1 MSALQALHDFL
12 VGAMH
17 VERRVDPFFR
27 PLVDALARE
36 PLTRLVQAAL
46 RARLPDDRLALTQEK
61 AIDGE
66 DPLIADIIAAMSRY
80 LRQHYTVGTAQRAG
94 NTKTHGIVR
103 GELVVHDGLPDAL
116 RHGLFEQARRYP
128 AWVRFGGPGPASPP
142 DIEDVGVLSIGVK
155 VMGVPGPKLLDDER
169 FTQDFTGISTP
180 VFTTPDLRENAKLQA
195 AIGRG
200 LPLFY
205 FIGPDGHFLDSMMQA
220 LWSRTQT
227 SPLET
232 PYWSCVPYL
241 LGEGQAMQYSFRP
254 TAATRSRVPGLPGR
268 PSDNYLR
275 EAMARTLSTQAVSFE
290 MLVQRQTDP
299 RRMPIEHASVRWASP
314 DSPPISVATLELPR
328 QHFDS
333 AAQLAFASRL
343 AINPWHSLPAHRPL
357 GNQNRGRLKIYQALS
372 QLRQQM
378 NATPHVEPDGSEVF
392 AADQDVTR

>member
-1 MSALQALHDFL
+1 MSALQALHGFL

-27 PLVDALARE
+27 PFVDALARE
-36 PLTRLVQAAL
+36 PLTRLVQAL
-46 RARLPDDRLALTQEK
+46 IRARLPDDGLALAQEK
-61 AIDGE
+61 TLAGE
-66 DPLIADIIAAMSRY
+66 EQLVADIIADMSQY
-80 LRQHYTVGTAQRAG
+80 LRQHYTAGTAQRGG
-94 NTKTHGIVR
+94 NTKTHGVVR
-103 GELVVHDGLPDAL
+103 GELVVHDGLAENL
-116 RHGLFEQARRYP
+116 RHGLFAQPRRYP
-128 AWVRFGGPGPASPP
+128 AWVRFGGPGPALPP

-169 FTQDFTGISTP
+169 FTQDFTAISTP
-180 VFTTPDLRENAKLQA
+180 VFTTPDLRGNAKLQA

-205 FIGPDGHFLDSMMQA
+205 FIGPDGHFLDSLMQG

-254 TAATRSRVPGLPGR
+254 VAATRSRVPGLPGR

-275 EAMARTLSTQAVSFE
+275 EAMARALTAQPVRFE
-290 MLVQRQTDP
+290 MLVQRQSDP
-299 RRMPIEHASVRWASP
+299 RRMPIEHASVRWAAP
-314 DSPPISVATLELPR
+314 DCPPAVVATLELPR
-328 QHFDS
+328 QRFDS
-333 AAQLAFASRL
+333 AEQLAFASRL
-343 AINPWHSLPAHRPL
+343 SINPWHCLAAHRPL

-378 NATPHVEPDGSEVF
+378 NATPHVEPDGNETF
-392 AADQDVTR
+392 DQLVAK

>member
-1 MSALQALHDFL
+1 MSALKALHDFL

-27 PLVDALARE
+27 PVVDALTRE
-36 PLTRLVQAAL
+36 PLTRLVQAL
-46 RARLPDDRLALTQEK
+46 IRARLPDDGLALAQEK
-61 AIDGE
+61 TIAGE
-66 DPLIADIIAAMSRY
+66 EQLVTDIIAAMSRY
-80 LRQHYTVGTAQRAG
+80 MRQHYTAGTAERGG
-94 NTKTHGIVR
+94 NTKTHGVVR
-103 GELVVHDGLPDAL
+103 GELTIHDGLAPTL
-116 RHGLFEQARRYP
+116 RHGLFAEAKRYP
-128 AWVRFGGPGPASPP
+128 CWVRFGGPGPALPP

-169 FTQDFTGISTP
+169 FTQDFSGISTP

-195 AIGRG
+195 AIGRW

-205 FIGPDGHFLDSMMQA
+205 FIGPDGHLLDSLMQG

-254 TAATRSRVPGLPGR
+254 VAATRSRIPGLPGR

-275 EAMARTLSTQAVSFE
+275 EAMARTLTAQSARFE
-290 MLVQRQTDP
+290 MLVQLQSDP
-299 RRMPIEHASVRWASP
+299 RRMPIEHASVRWAAP
-314 DSPPISVATLELPR
+314 DCPPTVVATLELPR
-328 QHFDS
+328 QQFDS
-333 AAQLAFASRL
+333 AEQLAFASRL
-343 AINPWHSLPAHRPL
+343 SINPWHCLPAHRPL
-357 GNQNRGRLKIYQALS
+357 GNQNRGRLKIYQTLS

-378 NATPHVEPDGSEVF
+378 NSTPHVEPDGSETF
-392 AADQDVTR
+392 DQPLAK

>member
-1 MSALQALHDFL
+1 MAALQALHGFL

-27 PLVDALARE
+27 PFVDTLARE
-36 PLTRLVQAAL
+36 TLTRLVQAL
-46 RARLPDDRLALTQEK
+46 IRARLPDDGLALAQEK
-61 AIDGE
+61 AIAGE
-66 DPLIADIIAAMSRY
+66 EQLVADIIANMSTY
-80 LRQHYTVGTAQRAG
+80 LRQHYTAGTAQRGG
-94 NTKTHGIVR
+94 NTKTHGVVR
-103 GELVVHDGLPDAL
+103 GELVIHDGLAANL
-116 RHGLFEQARRYP
+116 RHGLFAQPRRYP
-128 AWVRFGGPGPASPP
+128 AWVRFGGPGPALPP

-169 FTQDFTGISTP
+169 FTQDFTAISTP

-205 FIGPDGHFLDSMMQA
+205 FIGPDGHFLDSLMQG

-254 TAATRSRVPGLPGR
+254 VATTRSRVPGLPGR

-275 EAMARTLSTQAVSFE
+275 EAMARALTAQPVRFE
-290 MLVQRQTDP
+290 MLVQRQSDP
-299 RRMPIEHASVRWASP
+299 RRMPIEHASVRWAAP
-314 DSPPISVATLELPR
+314 DCPPVVVATLELPR
-328 QHFDS
+328 QRFDS
-333 AAQLAFASRL
+333 AEQLAFANRFS
-343 AINPWHSLPAHRPL
+343 INPWHCLPAHRPL

-378 NATPHVEPDGSEVF
+378 NATPHVEPDGNETF
-392 AADQDVTR
+392 DQLVAR

>member
-1 MSALQALHDFL
+1 MSALKSLHDFL

-27 PLVDALARE
+27 PFVDAFARE
-36 PLTRLVQAAL
+36 PLTRLVQAL
-46 RARLPDDRLALTQEK
+46 IRARLPDEGLALAQEK
-61 AIDGE
+61 PLAGE
-66 DPLIADIIAAMSRY
+66 EQLIADIIANMSQY
-80 LRQHYTVGTAQRAG
+80 LRQHYTAGTAQRGG
-94 NTKTHGIVR
+94 NTKTHGVVR
-103 GELVVHDGLPDAL
+103 GELVIHDGLAENL
-116 RHGLFEQARRYP
+116 RHGLFAQPRRYP
-128 AWVRFGGPGPASPP
+128 AWVRFGGPGPALPP

-155 VMGVPGPKLLDDER
+155 VMGVPGPKLLEDER

-180 VFTTPDLRENAKLQA
+180 VFTTPDLRENARLQA

-205 FIGPDGHFLDSMMQA
+205 FIGPDGHFLDSLMQG

-241 LGEGQAMQYSFRP
+241 LGEGQAMQYGFRP
-254 TAATRSRVPGLPGR
+254 VAATRSRVPGLPGR

-275 EAMARTLSTQAVSFE
+275 EAMACALAAQPVRFE
-290 MLVQRQTDP
+290 MLVQLQSDP

-314 DSPPISVATLELPR
+314 DRPPTVVATLELPR
-328 QHFDS
+328 QRFDS
-333 AAQLAFASRL
+333 AEQLAFASRL
-343 AINPWHSLPAHRPL
+343 SINPWHCLPAHRPL

-378 NATPHVEPDGSEVF
+378 NATPHVEPDGNETF
-392 AADQDVTR
+392 DQLVAR

>member
-1 MSALQALHDFL
+1 MGALKALHDAL
-12 VGAMH
+12 VGALH
-17 VERRVDPFFR
+17 VERRFDPFFR
-27 PLVDALARE
+27 PLLDALVRE
-36 PLTRLVQAAL
+36 PLTRLVQAAI
-46 RARLPDDRLALTQEK
+46 RAGLPDEQLALAQEQP
-61 AIDGE
+61 IDGE
-66 DPLIADIIAAMSRY
+66 ERLIADIVADMSRY
-80 LRQHYTVGTAQRAG
+80 VRDHYAAGTAQRAG
-94 NTKTHGIVR
+94 NTKTHGVVR
-103 GELVVHDGLPDAL
+103 GELVVHDGLPPAY
-116 RHGLFEQARRYP
+116 RHGLFERPGRYP

-155 VMGVPGPKLLDDER
+155 VMGVPGAKLLDDER

-205 FIGPDGHFLDSMMQA
+205 FIGPDGHFLDSLMQG

-232 PYWSCVPYL
+232 AYWSCVPHL

-254 TAATRSRVPGLPGR
+254 TAATRSRIPGLPGR

-275 EAMARTLSTQAVSFE
+275 EAMAATLAAGPASFE
-290 MLVQRQTDP
+290 MLVQLQTDP
-299 RRMPIEHASVRWASP
+299 RRMPIEHASVRWVAPGSLP
-314 DSPPISVATLELPR
+314 MAVATLELPR
-328 QHFDS
+328 QRFDS
-333 AAQLAFASRL
+333 PAQLAFASRL
-343 AINPWHSLPAHRPL
+343 SINPWHSLPAHRPL

-378 NATPHVEPDGSEVF
+378 NATPHVEPDGSETF
-392 AADQDVTR
+392 DPPLAP